1 MQSSLAPAAQVVLA
15 VVPIVGIVMG
25 CLVLFFYLLW
35 NHRQKVLLIQ
45 KELYTKTEFDLKS
58 FSLFAGLLLLTVGLV
73 LTVLFIMKA
82 GLSYAILGGLIP
94 MACGVSFL
102 LFAVMRKNPRTHE

>member
-15 VVPIVGIVMG
+15 VVPVVGIVMG

-35 NHRQKVLLIQ
+35 SHRQKVLLIQ
-45 KELYTKTEFDLKS
+45 KGLYKKPEFDLLS
-58 FSLFAGLLLLTVGLV
+58 FSVFAGLLLLTVGLV
-73 LTVLFIMKA
+73 LTVLFVLKA

-94 MACGVSFL
+94 LACGVSFL
-102 LFAVMRKNPRTHE
+102 LFAGIKKYALRHG

>member
-15 VVPIVGIVMG
+15 VVPVVGIVMG

-45 KELYTKTEFDLKS
+45 KGEYRKPEFDVIS
-58 FSLFAGLLLLTVGLV
+58 FSVFTGLLLLFVGLA
-73 LTVLFIMKA
+73 LSGLFILKG
-82 GLSYAILGGLIP
+82 GLSYALLGGLIP
-94 MACGVSFL
+94 LACGASFL
-102 LFAVMRKNPRTHE
+102 LFAAIKKNLRKHE